1 MKRLFLFF
9 SLLLASC
16 SWESNLIGSC
26 IPMDVSPYELSF
38 DSQEGVDSM
47 VVLEYQWWFTD
58 LQKEKCKF
66 TEPEKIECSW
76 FSAEK
81 AHDSIIIVSVKQ
93 NKTRRKR
100 SEKVIIYGDSGGNR
114 ECSKNRGSFYVTQCP
129 ELIDIELSKEEL
141 LFGSEGGI
149 DNVIVT
155 TDRQLYIGLQYENV
169 QYGYQD
175 DFDVYIS
182 SHIEDPWFSVNV
194 IDGKNI
200 FFSVS
205 KNETGKERSFSLLLD
220 HYDCGTKIDV
230 YQSAE

>member
-1 MKRLFLFF
+1 
-9 SLLLASC
+9 
-16 SWESNLIGSC
+16 
-26 IPMDVSPYELSF
+26 MDVSPYELSF

>member
-16 SWESNLIGSC
+16 FWESNLIGDC
-26 IPMDVSPYELSF
+26 YPMDVSPYELSF
-38 DSQEGVDSM
+38 DSQEGVDSTF
-47 VVLEYQWWFTD
+47 VFGYQWWFTD

-81 AHDSIIIVSVKQ
+81 MHDSFIIVSVKQ
-93 NKTRRKR
+93 NNTGKKR
-100 SEKVIIYGDSGGNR
+100 SEQVRIHGDSGGNG

-149 DNVIVT
+149 DNVTVT
-155 TDRQLYIGLQYENV
+155 TDRQLYIDLQYENIH
-169 QYGYQD
+169 YRYQD

-182 SHIEDPWFSVNV
+182 SHIKDPWFSVNV

-205 KNETGKERSFSLLLD
+205 KNETGKERNFSLLLD
-220 HYDCGTKIDV
+220 NHNCGTKIDV